1 MTTNSNDAR
10 DALRRLADALAEDVL
25 SAPDSEILEE
35 AAEIHGDPAKL
46 AADMLKLFE
55 QTMSEQ
61 GKERLAAAREAVL
74 ADRRQPAA
82 VVRLPPA
89 EARRRLQQLIAADPE
104 TARKL
109 TVAARKGEGLSD
121 DDVQSM
127 LEDFE
132 ELGVTLPGDTEG
144 PEK

>member
-35 AAEIHGDPAKL
+35 AAEIHGDPEKL

-55 QTMSEQ
+55 QTASEQ
-61 GKERLAAAREAVL
+61 GKERLAAAREAVA
-74 ADRRQPAA
+74 ADRRRPAA

-89 EARRRLQQLIAADPE
+89 DARDRLQRLIEADPE
-104 TARKL
+104 
-109 TVAARKGEGLSD
+109 
-121 DDVQSM
+121 
-127 LEDFE
+127 
-132 ELGVTLPGDTEG
+132 
-144 PEK
+144 

>member
-10 DALRRLADALAEDVL
+10 EALRRLADALAEDVL
-25 SAPDSEILEE
+25 GAPDSEILED
-35 AAEIHGDPAKL
+35 AAEIYGDTEKL

-55 QTMSEQ
+55 QTVSEQ
-61 GKERLAAAREAVL
+61 GKERLASARAAVA
-74 ADRRQPAA
+74 ADRRRPAT
-82 VVRLPPA
+82 VIRLDPA
-89 EARRRLQQLIAADPE
+89 EARRRLLQLIAADPE

-127 LEDFE
+127 LDDFA
-132 ELGVTLPGDTEG
+132 ELGVFLPGDPED